1 MAYIPPHKRYT
12 GDTDKPDPTP
22 ALLAPQFRKNLSLG
36 PLSDS
41 LNRAINSVQLMGKF
55 KYSNSAKFRW
65 FAVGLTNDDVLP
77 FPVSLQLVPSG
88 SVKSKDGERLILV
101 NTEFEKT
108 TEVGSTL
115 KSPWVIIAENVLQD
129 LLSSF
134 LDILD
139 NENENENNDFAKEKP
154 ALVARF
160 GKFMFHRM
168 SSVNIETGDNNALPL
183 STLRNLR
190 RTFYTNLPSS
200 YLENITTGVAQE
212 IGLDVEEEKESYLI
226 QLYDKE
232 QPDATISCKCKV
244 TPDGRRLEL
253 LKIEL
258 AVRHAAIDI
267 ACLTKKLDLRLDLYT
282 MTKRNITT
290 FNDVEKH
297 SLQDL
302 VNSAVLDSNIKGG
315 LRWPLGK
322 DCSVD
327 CRYRVVGVWHTK
339 AQYFKNSN
347 LRLRVRSA
355 DRFDFRT
362 STGELSWEVILQL
375 SGMVSKTKESNIEK
389 GSLLEVLADSIK
401 VIWNHFLHCDNY
413 LSIDSSSTISS

>member
-1 MAYIPPHKRYT
+1 MAYIPPHKRHT
-12 GDTDKPDPTP
+12 RDTDKPDPKP

-36 PLSDS
+36 SS
-41 LNRAINSVQLMGKF
+41 SSSFNRKNDRDKPMGWNI
-55 KYSNSAKFRW
+55 KYPNSAVFRW

-88 SVKSKDGERLILV
+88 IVKSKDGERLILV
-101 NTEFEKT
+101 NTEVEKT

-115 KSPWVIIAENVLQD
+115 KSPWVIIAENVLPD

-134 LDILD
+134 LAVR
-139 NENENENNDFAKEKP
+139 NENENNDFGK
-154 ALVARF
+154 ALVARI
-160 GKFMFHRM
+160 GKIMFHRT

-183 STLRNLR
+183 STLRNLKK
-190 RTFYTNLPSS
+190 TFYTNLPSS

-212 IGLDVEEEKESYLI
+212 VGLEVEDEKERYLI

-232 QPDATISCKCKV
+232 QPDATIFCKCKV

-253 LKIEL
+253 LKPGFCDQIQL
-258 AVRHAAIDI
+258 AVRYAAIDI

-282 MTKRNITT
+282 MTDRNITT

-315 LRWPLGK
+315 LRWSLGK
-322 DCSVD
+322 DCSGER
-327 CRYRVVGVWHTK
+327 RYRVVGVWHTK
-339 AQYFKNSN
+339 TQYFKNSN
-347 LRLRVRSA
+347 LRLKMRSA
-355 DRFDFRT
+355 DRYDFRT
-362 STGELSWEVILQL
+362 STGEFSWEVILQL
-375 SGMVSKTKESNIEK
+375 CGMFSKMKESNVEN
-389 GSLLEVLADSIK
+389 GSLLEALADRIK

-413 LSIDSSSTISS
+413 LSIDSTISS

>member
-1 MAYIPPHKRYT
+1 MAYIPPHKRHT

-36 PLSDS
+36 SS
-41 LNRAINSVQLMGKF
+41 SSSSNRKNDRDKYMGWKI
-55 KYSNSAKFRW
+55 KYANSAEFRW
-65 FAVGLTNDDVLP
+65 FSVGLTHDDVLP

-88 SVKSKDGERLILV
+88 LVKSKDKERLILV

-108 TEVGSTL
+108 TEVESTL
-115 KSPWVIIAENVLQD
+115 KSPWAIIAENVLQD

-134 LDILD
+134 LAVR
-139 NENENENNDFAKEKP
+139 NENENNDFVKVKP

-160 GKFMFHRM
+160 GKIMFHRT

-190 RTFYTNLPSS
+190 RTFYTNLPLW

-212 IGLDVEEEKESYLI
+212 VGLKVEDEKERYLI

-258 AVRHAAIDI
+258 NPVRNACIDI
-267 ACLTKKLDLRLDLYT
+267 SCLTKKLDLRLMLYT
-282 MTKRNITT
+282 ITKRKITT

-322 DCSVD
+322 DCSGE

-339 AQYFKNSN
+339 SQYFKNSN
-347 LRLRVRSA
+347 LRLRKRSA

-362 STGELSWEVILQL
+362 STGEFSWEVVLQL
-375 SGMVSKTKESNIEK
+375 SGMFSKMKESNVET
-389 GSLLEVLADSIK
+389 GSLLETLADSIE

-413 LSIDSSSTISS
+413 LSIDSTISS

>member
-1 MAYIPPHKRYT
+1 MAYIPPHKRHT
-12 GDTDKPDPTP
+12 RDADKPDPKP
-22 ALLAPQFRKNLSLG
+22 ALLAPQFGKKLSLG
-36 PLSDS
+36 LLSSS
-41 LNRAINSVQLMGKF
+41 LNRKNDRVQIMGNL
-55 KYSNSAKFRW
+55 KYSNSAAFRW
-65 FAVGLTNDDVLP
+65 FAVGLTNVDVLP
-77 FPVSLQLVPSG
+77 FPVSLQLVPPG
-88 SVKSKDGERLILV
+88 AVKSKDGERLILV

-115 KSPWVIIAENVLQD
+115 KSPWVIIAENVLQ
-129 LLSSF
+129 LLFSF
-134 LDILD
+134 LAVR
-139 NENENENNDFAKEKP
+139 NENENNDFVKVKPTLLAK
-154 ALVARF
+154 F
-160 GKFMFHRM
+160 GKIMFHRT
-168 SSVNIETGDNNALPL
+168 SSVNMETGDNNALPL

-212 IGLDVEEEKESYLI
+212 VGLEGEDEKERYI
-226 QLYDKE
+226 IELYDKE
-232 QPDATISCKCKV
+232 HPKATIFCKCKV

-258 AVRHAAIDI
+258 NPVRHACIDI
-267 ACLTKKLDLRLDLYT
+267 SCLTKKLDLRLMLYT
-282 MTKRNITT
+282 ITKRNITT

-297 SLQDL
+297 SLQDF

-362 STGELSWEVILQL
+362 STGDFSWEVVLQL
-375 SGMVSKTKESNIEK
+375 SGMFSKMKESNIEK